1 MSDKYIQNV
10 ITLKR
15 IKNVATDI
23 KNDFYEG
30 NDSHSRAEYKGA
42 CESLDML
49 TKHFEEVTAN
59 QQDELTI
66 DINQYIQEDNEYGD
80 VRIWF
85 NTTKFVDDAVEYL
98 ENDNVGSEI
107 IRE

>member
-23 KNDFYEG
+23 KNNFYEG

-49 TKHFEEVTAN
+49 
-59 QQDELTI
+59 
-66 DINQYIQEDNEYGD
+66 INTLKKLFMER
-80 VRIWF
+80 RIYHECR
-85 NTTKFVDDAVEYL
+85 T
-98 ENDNVGSEI
+98 
-107 IRE
+107 

>member
-23 KNDFYEG
+23 KDNFYEG

-42 CESLDML
+42 
-49 TKHFEEVTAN
+49 
-59 QQDELTI
+59 
-66 DINQYIQEDNEYGD
+66 
-80 VRIWF
+80 
-85 NTTKFVDDAVEYL
+85 
-98 ENDNVGSEI
+98 
-107 IRE
+107 